1 MESDINPNIIKK
13 IKNSSESENLKN
25 FLYEIL
31 ELEYNHIDETKPQ
44 LKNVY
49 FKLIKIVYF
58 LNGKCVFVV

>member
-1 MESDINPNIIKK
+1 MESDINPNIVKR

-44 LKNVY
+44 LKKDY
-49 FKLIKIVYF
+49 FRLIDNYKD
-58 LNGKCVFVV
+58 

>member
-49 FKLIKIVYF
+49 FKLIDNYKD
-58 LNGKCVFVV
+58 